1 MTPLV
6 AALALLAQTAE
17 APAAQASE
25 VAAPPPSAAN
35 PSFPPGAPT
44 EPYQFVGWCYGALR
58 GYLEMHDEVMPEV
71 KRIENTWRKPGTS
84 LADDLKVYADQQVQG
99 KKDLAAFQRAMT
111 AAEKASLRPI
121 NTIGAQAVRKG
132 RATWTAASD
141 VTVRR
146 KAQEWMSWTLPAA
159 CQTTAAELEKRAVL
173 MGASF
178 RVNAEEAAAP
188 AQPAPAAD
196 AAPETAQAPAPAAQ

>member
-6 AALALLAQTAE
+6 AALALFSQAAE
-17 APAAQASE
+17 TPAAPNAAAQ
-25 VAAPPPSAAN
+25 VAAPPPAAAN

-44 EPYQFVGWCYGALR
+44 EPYQFVAWCYGALR

-84 LADDLKVYADQQVQG
+84 LADDLKVYAAQQAQG

-121 NTIGAQAVRKG
+121 NAVGAQAVRKG
-132 RATWTAASD
+132 RSTWTAASE

-159 CQTTAAELEKRAVL
+159 CQTTAADLEKRAVL

-178 RVNAEEAAAP
+178 QVNAEETAAP
-188 AQPAPAAD
+188 AQPAQPAAGS
-196 AAPETAQAPAPAAQ
+196 PQ

>member
-6 AALALLAQTAE
+6 AALALFAQSTETTA
-17 APAAQASE
+17 APAPA
-25 VAAPPPSAAN
+25 AAN

-132 RATWTAASD
+132 RSTWTATSEI
-141 VTVRR
+141 TVRR

-159 CQTTAAELEKRAVL
+159 CQTTAADLEKRAVL

-178 RVNAEEAAAP
+178 QVNAEETAAP
-188 AQPAPAAD
+188 AQPAMEAP
-196 AAPETAQAPAPAAQ
+196 PETAQAPAAAVTQ